1 MEYDWN
7 VGLIIGTIG
16 FSFVAFIIL
25 YGLFVLL
32 LGFYGN
38 KNKFVEHCYQTF
50 AFSEKLTFN
59 LFACTMI
66 TLFISGI
73 FFMASRDVAIST
85 KIRNNFRETFKNND
99 FYIGSAGTKEFASMN
114 PKFSDDEK
122 IMIYNGTKY
131 FIDTIKNVDVDEF
144 IKHSDEN
151 TLKILLNLKDK
162 FKKEN
167 VNE

>member
-32 LGFYGN
+32 LGIYGN
-38 KNKFVEHCYQTF
+38 KNKFIEHCYQMF
-50 AFSEKLTFN
+50 SFSEKITYN
-59 LFACTMI
+59 LMVCVMI
-66 TLFISGI
+66 TFFTSGI
-73 FFMASRDVAIST
+73 IFMSSRDVAIST

-122 IMIYNGTKY
+122 IMIHNGTKY
-131 FIDTIKNVDVDEF
+131 FVDTIKKVDVDEF
-144 IKHSDEN
+144 IEHSDEN
-151 TLKILLNLKDK
+151 TLKVLLNLKDK